1 MTASLTPSQQRH
13 ADKLSSVRA
22 RIAASGGRFS
32 LRKRTASNLF
42 RYAPR
47 KRDADAARIDLG
59 VFNEVL
65 GLDAAARLLD
75 VEGLTTF
82 ESIVDYTLPRGF
94 VPLVTPELKHIT
106 LGGASV
112 GIGIEST
119 CHRFGFVHDMLA
131 EAEVLLPDGRIV
143 VATADNEHADLF
155 AALGN
160 SYGTLGYILRA
171 KIRLMPARPYVRLE
185 VSEHTDAGA
194 FLEKMRHAAEDPAGE
209 FVESLMY
216 AGDPARGVPDRFLA
230 IVSRFE
236 DAPAPGRAAEDIL
249 RKDVFYKLVS
259 VPGTLWLKT
268 KDYLFRYDPE
278 WFWNIPESWPY
289 QLLRR

>member
-1 MTASLTPSQQRH
+1 PENPVTASLSSRQKRH
-13 ADKLSSVRA
+13 AEKLATIQSA
-22 RIAASGGRFS
+22 ITAADGRFS

-47 KRDADAARIDLG
+47 KRDANAARVDLG
-59 VFNEVL
+59 VFNEVI
-65 GLDAAARLLD
+65 GLDAGARLLD

-119 CHRFGFVHDMLA
+119 CHRFGFVHDMLV

-143 VATADNEHADLF
+143 VATADNEYSDLF

-171 KIRLMPARPYVRLE
+171 KIRLMPAKPYVRLDTAE
-185 VSEHTDAGA
+185 YAEAAPFLDALRQGA
-194 FLEKMRHAAEDPAGE
+194 GDASVD

-216 AGDPARGVPDRFLA
+216 AG
-230 IVSRFE
+230 
-236 DAPAPGRAAEDIL
+236 APER
-249 RKDVFYKLVS
+249 
-259 VPGTLWLKT
+259 
-268 KDYLFRYDPE
+268 
-278 WFWNIPESWPY
+278 
-289 QLLRR
+289 